1 MCTLPLNLSTQ
12 SPAPNKHLVRQGY
25 DPVIKRPAGPLPE
38 VISTEATVSC
48 SSCTWLPAG
57 EPARASIRKP
67 EQCLTVPD
75 LTKVGVQDGPH
86 KSLAAWEVV
95 GVWVGD
101 AQSVEDIAE
110 LAQRQETNTQHGC
123 QHTSHSLQAIGLR
136 CHSLFFAETTAQQ
149 WGTCRAALTWPAL
162 MAPNANRWASCILW
176 ISWLEA
182 EQPPVPSSQSRK
194 ARECACYTSG
204 LLPHKHFCKDLTAP
218 TVVWSTLEGSSL
230 QSSSMPS
237 SKPPMKMRLWGG
249 CSICMIQKLV
259 ARASRAACTWHR
271 QTWCCFSWGGA
282 NH

>member
-1 MCTLPLNLSTQ
+1 M
-12 SPAPNKHLVRQGY
+12 
-25 DPVIKRPAGPLPE
+25 
-38 VISTEATVSC
+38 
-48 SSCTWLPAG
+48 
-57 EPARASIRKP
+57 
-67 EQCLTVPD
+67 
-75 LTKVGVQDGPH
+75 
-86 KSLAAWEVV
+86 V

-162 MAPNANRWASCILW
+162 MAPNANRWASCIRW

-259 ARASRAACTWHR
+259 ARASRAACTWHC
-271 QTWCCFSWGGA
+271 QTWCCFSWVAQITSTGSWTIWWRRSRQQTPGEQGCSKGCVSKVYGLSVYLNGWVFQA
-282 NH
+282 CLEHQLADHESQHQCASFHAVLLQKRQDRV